1 MHGSV
6 FNNEPL
12 ACIGADN
19 KPRPLRATKL
29 QVYQG
34 VTLKEVDK
42 VDPGDIVVL
51 AGIEDVTIG
60 DTICTREN
68 PAALPRITVDEP
80 TVAVRIGINTS
91 PLAGREGKFVQ
102 SRVIQDRLKK
112 ETLRNVA
119 IRLEV
124 SDDHDSFIVKGRGEF
139 QMAILVETMRREGF
153 ELSVGRPEVI
163 LKQDENGKTLEPIEH
178 LYVDCDESFMG
189 VVTEKLNQRKGKM
202 INCHNAGTGRVR
214 LEFSVP
220 SRGLIGYQDEFL
232 TDTKGTGIMNA
243 YLEGYDEWRGEFPSR
258 FTGSIVSDR
267 AGSAVAYALFN
278 LEPRGSLFIEP
289 GDPVYEGMI
298 IGEHNRDNDID
309 VNPTKAK
316 KLTNLRAAGKDENV
330 ILTPVRKMTLERALH
345 FVKGDELVEVTPQS
359 IRLRKVVLSAQKRYQ
374 MAGIKAGKRMA

>member
-1 MHGSV
+1 
-6 FNNEPL
+6 
-12 ACIGADN
+12 
-19 KPRPLRATKL
+19 
-29 QVYQG
+29 
-34 VTLKEVDK
+34 
-42 VDPGDIVVL
+42 
-51 AGIEDVTIG
+51 
-60 DTICTREN
+60 
-68 PAALPRITVDEP
+68 
-80 TVAVRIGINTS
+80 
-91 PLAGREGKFVQ
+91 
-102 SRVIQDRLKK
+102 
-112 ETLRNVA
+112 
-119 IRLEV
+119 
-124 SDDHDSFIVKGRGEF
+124 
-139 QMAILVETMRREGF
+139 
-153 ELSVGRPEVI
+153 
-163 LKQDENGKTLEPIEH
+163 
-178 LYVDCDESFMG
+178 
-189 VVTEKLNQRKGKM
+189 
-202 INCHNAGTGRVR
+202 
-214 LEFSVP
+214 
-220 SRGLIGYQDEFL
+220 
-232 TDTKGTGIMNA
+232 MNA